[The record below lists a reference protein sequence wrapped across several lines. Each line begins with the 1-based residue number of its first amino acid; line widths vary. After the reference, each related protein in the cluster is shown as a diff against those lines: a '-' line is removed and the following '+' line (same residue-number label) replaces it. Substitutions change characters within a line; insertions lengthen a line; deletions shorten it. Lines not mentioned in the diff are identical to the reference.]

1 MSSNPSC
8 DPADR
13 ALRTA
18 RHSSSSLARGLQ
30 ILDVVAS
37 RGRLRVDEIAGRVE
51 LPLSTVYRYVRQLRE
66 SGYLYEVDGFYSLGA
81 RFSTGQQRRGTGHLV
96 RVAEPVLRRL
106 RDRTGEAALLTV
118 RVRTAALCLDRVMP
132 QRRYLLSFQRGSV
145 RPLYAGASATP
156 LLAFAPA
163 EVIEEITGGPLR
175 RITANTP
182 DRTTLHRELATIRER
197 GFVVSRGAVDPQMT
211 GVGAPV
217 FRGESCICALSAV
230 GPHRALEGGR
240 LDAAIAAVLE
250 ASGEL
255 SRGLDSIDGAI
266 AWSAGEDW

>member
-1 MSSNPSC
+1 M
-8 DPADR
+8 DD
-13 ALRTA
+13 
-18 RHSSSSLARGLQ
+18 
-30 ILDVVAS
+30 
-37 RGRLRVDEIAGRVE
+37 IAVRVE

-81 RFSTGQQRRGTGHLV
+81 RFSTGPQRRGTGHLV

-118 RVRTAALCLDRVMP
+118 RVRTAVLCLDRVMP

-163 EVIEEITGGPLR
+163 EVIEEIIGGPLR

-182 DRTTLHRELATIRER
+182 GRSALLQELATIRER
-197 GFVVSRGAVDPQMT
+197 GFVVSHGAVDPEMT

-217 FRGESCICALSAV
+217 FRGESCICALSVV
-230 GPHRALEGGR
+230 GPASSMEGAR
-240 LDAAIAAVLE
+240 LDAAITAVLE
-250 ASGEL
+250 ASSEL
-255 SRGLDSIDGAI
+255 SSGLDSVHGAI
-266 AWSAGEDW
+266 AWSTGEQW